1 MTTGTKGY
9 EGKKA
14 LIIVTYLCMI
24 TFGLLETLKGAVI
37 PSIRGEFGV
46 DYGQIGQMLFIALLG
61 YLISTFLA
69 GMATDKYGLKNLF
82 LFGITVVIIA
92 SGLFMVV
99 PGFYGIVGV
108 YFLLGIGLGC
118 FEVGVN
124 ALGGQIFQKNAA
136 MMMNLMHLFFG
147 VGAMI
152 APRYA
157 GAFIDRGYS
166 WKSSYLL
173 TIGLTLIVMVIV
185 LFAKFPQEV
194 KETAQEKV
202 SFKQLTKS
210 PKVWLIAVTLGFFIV
225 IEAGMANWLV
235 NYLQE
240 VRSLDV
246 ISSTS
251 YLTWYFGLFTFGRLV
266 GGFIADKVGY
276 IKSLFY
282 YTAMATILLL
292 AGILLGNT
300 FLLLFSL
307 VGFFTSIMFPTMM
320 VLIMKEYKSGVGAI
334 MGFAITIS
342 GIFNMVG
349 GWLIGNINDLWGV
362 SAGMITLVISGI
374 VACILLIVLE
384 RKSDQTW

>member
-384 RKSDQTW
+384 KKSDQTW